1 MSQSLRVL
9 LIEDSE
15 SDAALIVR
23 ALANAGY
30 SVEPNRVQTAAAL
43 RSALANPAYDAIIA
57 DYHLPQFDAPA
68 ALEIVRGSGHDI
80 PFIVVS
86 GAMGEDRAVAMMKAG
101 AQDYLM
107 KSNLARLAPAVA
119 REMQDARA
127 RRELRRAE
135 VERKRLE
142 EQFLHSQKMEGIGR
156 LAGAVAHDFNNLLTV
171 ISGYAG
177 MGLNETTAGVEL
189 HEMFVQIDDAAQ
201 RAAELA
207 GRLLAFSR
215 PKPAAM
221 RDIVLNDLVRNFE
234 KMLEPVLGKSI
245 ELITSLDARGAV
257 LHADPAQLEQVLMNL
272 AVNARDAMPQGGRL
286 RIDTRSFPADGRIQ
300 LSVSDTG
307 IGMTP
312 EVIARM
318 FEPFFTT
325 KETGK
330 GTGLGLATVYT
341 IVKQAEGSIEVTSE
355 PGKGTTFTML
365 FPATQFG
372 PDAEAVA

>member
-1 MSQSLRVL
+1 MSQSLCVL

-23 ALANAGY
+23 SLANAGY

-68 ALEIVRGSGHDI
+68 ALEIVRASGHDI

-127 RRELRRAE
+127 RRELRRAQA
-135 VERKRLE
+135 ERKRIE

-171 ISGYAG
+171 ISGWAG
-177 MGLNETTAGVEL
+177 MGLNETTAGTEL

-234 KMLEPVLGKSI
+234 KMLEPVLGKSV
-245 ELITSLDARGAV
+245 ELITALDARGVV

-272 AVNARDAMPQGGRL
+272 AVNARDAMPEGGCL
-286 RIDTRSFPADGRIQ
+286 RIETRSLPADGRIQ
-300 LSVSDTG
+300 LSVRDTG
-307 IGMTP
+307 TGMTP
-312 EVIARM
+312 EVMARI

-325 KETGK
+325 KEMGK

-341 IVKQAEGSIEVTSE
+341 IVKQAQGSIEVTSE
-355 PGKGTTFTML
+355 PGKGTTFTMQ
-365 FPATQFG
+365 FPSRQFG